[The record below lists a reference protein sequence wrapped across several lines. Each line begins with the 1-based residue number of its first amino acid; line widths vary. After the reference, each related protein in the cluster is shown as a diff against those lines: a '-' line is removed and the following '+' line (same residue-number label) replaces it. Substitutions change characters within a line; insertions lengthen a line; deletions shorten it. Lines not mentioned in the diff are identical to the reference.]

1 MLQHVGTDLDAV
13 RTFLQIKETKQ
24 RDRLMKR
31 VLIVEDNTAD
41 LRQSAAILKK
51 LRFDEVDAVNNVPA
65 ALLRLHDALDKK
77 KPAPDLVLLDLSFTR
92 ESGFEVLRLWKS
104 NRDRLKNT
112 RIVVWTAMGETEQQL
127 CRYFGVDVVP
137 KWAGPEELE
146 SVLRDYVPPPALSAQ
161 PQ

>member
-1 MLQHVGTDLDAV
+1 MS
-13 RTFLQIKETKQ
+13 
-24 RDRLMKR
+24 R
-31 VLIVEDNTAD
+31 VLIVEDNTSD

-51 LRFDEVDAVNNVPA
+51 LRFEEVDAVNNVPA
-65 ALLRLHDALDKK
+65 ALLRLQDALDKER
-77 KPAPDLVLLDLSFTR
+77 PAPDLVLLDLSFTR

-137 KWAGPEELE
+137 KWAGPDELE
-146 SVLRDYVPPPALSAQ
+146 TVLREYVPPPALSAQ